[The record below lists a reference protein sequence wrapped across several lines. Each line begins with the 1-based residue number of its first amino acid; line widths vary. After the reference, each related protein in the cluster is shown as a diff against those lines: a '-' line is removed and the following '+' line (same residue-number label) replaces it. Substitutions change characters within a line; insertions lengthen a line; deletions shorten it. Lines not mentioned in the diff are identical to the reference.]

1 MALYLQRRMFMSLD
15 QLKRDSRQIYVENK
29 RFPEIWKSKL
39 KIMQTVFIIAVV
51 LPPRKNTQ
59 NESGVFNCY
68 QKN

>member
-39 KIMQTVFIIAVV
+39 KIMQTVFIIAVIEAN
-51 LPPRKNTQ
+51 LK
-59 NESGVFNCY
+59 
-68 QKN
+68 

>member
-1 MALYLQRRMFMSLD
+1 MSLD

-29 RFPEIWKSKL
+29 RFPEISKSKL
-39 KIMQTVFIIAVV
+39 KIMQTAFIIAVI
-51 LPPRKNTQ
+51 LPTRKNTQ